1 MRDNTRNT
9 KKKLLAA
16 GVAVA
21 LGAGMVGVGA
31 NWDYVTSIADNQ
43 FRAVA
48 TDLDPDEREGVL
60 LRVDGAAIDYDFDV
74 TQNRDSISATWR
86 IVNVGAEA
94 AQFAASFADQQM
106 DEALAKHLTVTYTVG
121 GETFAGGTLL
131 EPTELTAATGISDVL
146 TSGSGFDVT
155 VEVML
160 EDPALLLEENGV
172 SADDPL
178 SVVANWNVDY
188 IAAT

>member
-31 NWDYVTSIADNQ
+31 NLDYATSITGNQ

-48 TDLDPDEREGVL
+48 TDVDPDEREGVL
-60 LRVDGAAIDYDFDV
+60 LRVEGSAIDHDFDV
-74 TQNRDSISATWR
+74 TQNRDSASATWR
-86 IVNVGAEA
+86 IVNVGAET
-94 AQFAASFADQQM
+94 AQFAANFADQQM

-121 GETFAGGTLL
+121 GETVAGGTLL
-131 EPTELTAATGISDVL
+131 EPTELTAATGISDTL
-146 TSGSGFDVT
+146 ASGAAFDVT
-155 VEVML
+155 VEVTL
-160 EDPALLLEENGV
+160 EDPAKLLEEDGV

-188 IAAT
+188 IAAS